1 MLAEVADDELGRVGI
16 GGLDLPCRP
25 APLVWPVR
33 APVVAPVHNM
43 YMHAVISHADAER
56 TGLRLFIHSIMVE
69 RFFSFL
75 FSF

>member
-1 MLAEVADDELGRVGI
+1 
-16 GGLDLPCRP
+16 
-25 APLVWPVR
+25 LVWPVR